1 MVSVSPKLCLS
12 WNQIA
17 GGDVGIAD
25 EKRGQALRKRAVVAC
40 VVIWLGQALG
50 AQQVSIVLPPGA
62 EDLRGP
68 LDAASLT
75 TSLTAAGTVTPQD
88 YVAAA
93 RADYR
98 RMLTGLYALGYFG
111 GTVSITID
119 GQEVAGIA
127 PLDAPAQI
135 GAVVIAI
142 DPGPQFTFG
151 QVAVG
156 PLAPDTVPPD
166 SFQTGQVA
174 QTDAVRA
181 AVRAAVTGWQDLG
194 HAKATAGAQQIVA
207 QHATNMLDVAVQIAP
222 GPRLTFGAL
231 TVTGNSGVRAD
242 RIIAIAG
249 LPTGQVYSPAEVA
262 FAEARLRR
270 TGAFSS
276 AALVESDT
284 YTPDLTLPFTA
295 QVSEQKPRRL
305 GFGAELS
312 SLDGIT
318 LSGYWLHR
326 NLLGGAERLR
336 LDAAISGIGTAD
348 SGPDLTLGADFGR
361 PATINANT
369 DLIISAG
376 IERLD
381 EPDYFLWQATAS
393 VGFIK
398 YVRDDLTYEGSLG
411 LLTAREEIAGQT
423 RDYTLLT
430 LPLRATLDRRD
441 DKFDATRGYFADAQA
456 TPFLGL
462 SGGADGGRLY
472 ADARA
477 YRSFGDNDRFTF
489 AARAQIGSVLGAD
502 LTHAP
507 ADFLFYAGGGSTVR
521 GQPYQSLGVT
531 TLRNT
536 DAGPVSTQSGGASF
550 VGAQIEGRFDVTA
563 KIGLVGFYDVALIGA
578 DNLPQSGDDWI
589 AGAGIGLRYDTP
601 IGPIRLDLATPAS
614 GDDIGKSL
622 QIYIGIGQ
630 SF

>member
-1 MVSVSPKLCLS
+1 M
-12 WNQIA
+12 
-17 GGDVGIAD
+17 
-25 EKRGQALRKRAVVAC
+25 
-40 VVIWLGQALG
+40 
-50 AQQVSIVLPPGA
+50 
-62 EDLRGP
+62 
-68 LDAASLT
+68 
-75 TSLTAAGTVTPQD
+75 
-88 YVAAA
+88 
-93 RADYR
+93 
-98 RMLTGLYALGYFG
+98 
-111 GTVSITID
+111 SITID

-135 GAVVIAI
+135 GTVVIAV

-151 QVAVG
+151 QLAIG
-156 PLAPDTVPPD
+156 PLAENTAPPD
-166 SFQTGQVA
+166 SFQTGQIA
-174 QTDAVRA
+174 RTDAIRA
-181 AVRAAVTGWQDLG
+181 AVRAAVTGWQELG
-194 HAKATAGAQQIVA
+194 YAKAAAGAQDIVA
-207 QHATNMLDVAVQIAP
+207 QHSRNTLDVAVTIAP

-231 TVTGNSGVRAD
+231 AVTGNSGVRTD

-276 AALVESDT
+276 ASLVESDT

-295 QVSEQKPRRL
+295 QISEQKPRRL
-305 GFGAELS
+305 GFGAEIS

-336 LDAAISGIGTAD
+336 LDAMISGIGNPD

-381 EPDYFLWQATAS
+381 EPDYVLQQARAT

-398 YVRDDLTYEGSLG
+398 YVRDDLTYQGSLG
-411 LLTAREEIAGQT
+411 LLTAHEETSLRT

-430 LPLRATLDRRD
+430 LPLAATLDRRD
-441 DKFDATRGYFADAQA
+441 DKFDATRGYFITLEA

-462 SGGADGGRLY
+462 SGGATGGRIY

-477 YRSFGDNDRFTF
+477 YRSFGAKDRLTF
-489 AARAQIGSVLGAD
+489 AARAQVGSVFGAD
-502 LTHAP
+502 LTDAP
-507 ADFLFYAGGGSTVR
+507 ADFLFYAGGGNTVR
-521 GQPYQSLGVT
+521 GLPYQSLGINS
-531 TLRNT
+531 LR
-536 DAGPVSTQSGGASF
+536 DFGAGPVAVQSGGAAF
-550 VGAQIEGRFDVTA
+550 VGAQLEGRFDVTD

-578 DNLPQSGDDWI
+578 DSLPQAGDAYV
-589 AGAGIGLRYDTP
+589 AGAGFGLRYDTP

-622 QIYIGIGQ
+622 QVYIGIGQ

>member
-1 MVSVSPKLCLS
+1 MRK
-12 WNQIA
+12 QAIA
-17 GGDVGIAD
+17 AG
-25 EKRGQALRKRAVVAC
+25 LL
-40 VVIWLGQALG
+40 IWLGQALG
-50 AQQVSIVLPPGA
+50 AQDVSIVLPPGF

-68 LDAASLT
+68 LEAASQT
-75 TSLTAAGTVTPQD
+75 TALAAAGPTTAQD

-98 RMLTGLYALGYFG
+98 RMLTALYAKGYFG

-135 GAVVIAI
+135 STVVMSV
-142 DPGPQFTFG
+142 DPGPVFIFG
-151 QVAVG
+151 QATVG
-156 PLAPDTVPPD
+156 PLPPETMTPD
-166 SFQTGQVA
+166 SFQPGQIA
-174 QTDAVRA
+174 QTDAIRA
-181 AVRAAVTGWQDLG
+181 AVRAAVGGWQDLG
-194 HAKATAGAQQIVA
+194 FAKASAGAQDIVA
-207 QHATNMLDVAVQIAP
+207 QHATNQLDVGVQINP

-231 TVTGNSGVRAD
+231 TVTGNSGVRTD

-262 FAEARLRR
+262 LAETRLRR
-270 TGAFSS
+270 TGAFAS
-276 AALVESDT
+276 ASLIESDSF
-284 YTPDLTLPFTA
+284 TPDLTLPFEV

-305 GFGAELS
+305 GFGAEIS

-318 LSGYWLHR
+318 VSGYWLHR

-336 LDAAISGIGTAD
+336 LDAEITQIGNPD

-369 DLIISAG
+369 DLIASAQVQ
-376 IERLD
+376 RLD
-381 EPDYFLWQATAS
+381 EPDFQLWQATADI
-393 VGFIK
+393 GFIK

-411 LLTAREEIAGQT
+411 LLTAREETAFRT

-430 LPLRATLDRRD
+430 LPLRGTLDRRD
-441 DKFDATRGYFADAQA
+441 DKFDATSGYYLDLQA

-462 SGGADGGRLY
+462 SGGANGGRLY
-472 ADARA
+472 ADGRV
-477 YRSFGDNDRFTF
+477 YRSFGTNDRFTL
-489 AARAQIGSVLGAD
+489 AARAQVGSVFGASLD
-502 LTHAP
+502 DAP
-507 ADFLFYAGGGSTVR
+507 ADYLFYAGGGNTVR
-521 GQPYQSLGVT
+521 GQPYQSLGIDSVT
-531 TLRNT
+531 AQGTIR
-536 DAGPVSTQSGGASF
+536 SGGASF
-550 VGAQIEGRFDVTA
+550 VGAQLEARFDVTD
-563 KIGLVGFYDVALIGA
+563 KIGLVGFYDIGLIGA
-578 DNLPQSGDDWI
+578 DSLPQSGDDYI

-622 QIYIGIGQ
+622 QLYIGIGQ

>member
-1 MVSVSPKLCLS
+1 MVEGDLLRR
-12 WNQIA
+12 QAIA
-17 GGDVGIAD
+17 AG
-25 EKRGQALRKRAVVAC
+25 LL
-40 VVIWLGQALG
+40 IWLGQSPG
-50 AQQVSIVLPPGA
+50 AQEVSIVLPPGA

-75 TSLTAAGTVTPQD
+75 TSLAAAGPTTAQD

-98 RMLTGLYALGYFG
+98 RMLTALYAKGYFG

-135 GAVVIAI
+135 SAVVIAV
-142 DPGPQFTFG
+142 DPGPVFTFG
-151 QVAVG
+151 QTAIG
-156 PLAPDTVPPD
+156 PLPPETTAPD
-166 SFQTGQVA
+166 SFQPGQIA
-174 QTDAVRA
+174 QTDAVRS
-181 AVRAAVTGWQDLG
+181 AVRAAVSGWQDLG
-194 HAKATAGAQQIVA
+194 FAKATAGAQDIVA
-207 QHATNMLDVAVQIAP
+207 QHATSRLDVAVQIDP

-231 TVTGNSGVRAD
+231 TVTGNSAVRTD

-249 LPTGQVYSPAEVA
+249 LPTGQVYSPAEVEL
-262 FAEARLRR
+262 AETRLRR
-270 TGAFSS
+270 TGAFDS

-284 YTPDLTLPFTA
+284 YTPDLTLPFTL

-312 SLDGIT
+312 SRDGLT
-318 LSGYWLHR
+318 LSAYWLHR

-336 LDAAISGIGTAD
+336 LDAGITQIGNLD
-348 SGPDLTLGADFGR
+348 SGPDLTLSADFGR

-369 DLIISAG
+369 DLIASAG

-381 EPDYFLWQATAS
+381 EPDFFLWQATADI
-393 VGFIK
+393 GFIK

-411 LLTAREEIAGQT
+411 LLTAREETAYGT

-430 LPLRATLDRRD
+430 LPLRGTLDRRD
-441 DKFDATRGYFADAQA
+441 DKFDATRGYYLDLQA

-462 SGGADGGRLY
+462 SGGANGGRLY
-472 ADARA
+472 ADGRV
-477 YRSFGDNDRFTF
+477 YRSFGSNGRFTI
-489 AARAQIGSVLGAD
+489 AARAQVGSVFGASLLD
-502 LTHAP
+502 AP
-507 ADFLFYAGGGSTVR
+507 ADFLFYAGGGDTVR
-521 GQPYQSLGVT
+521 GQPYQALGISI
-531 TLRNT
+531 LRNFG
-536 DAGPVSTQSGGASF
+536 AGAVNAQSGGAAF
-550 VGAQIEGRFDVTA
+550 VGAQLEARFDVTD
-563 KIGLVGFYDVALIGA
+563 KIGLVGFYDIGLIGA
-578 DNLPQSGDDWI
+578 DSLPQSGDDYI

-614 GDDIGKSL
+614 GDNIGQEL